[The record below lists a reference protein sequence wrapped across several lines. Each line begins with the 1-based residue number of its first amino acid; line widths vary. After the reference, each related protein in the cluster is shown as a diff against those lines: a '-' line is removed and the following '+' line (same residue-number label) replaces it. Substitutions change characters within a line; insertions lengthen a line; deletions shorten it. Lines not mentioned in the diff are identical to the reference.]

1 MATQYNKKQPKE
13 RQPKFLLSK
22 LFTDAEHVVE
32 PEEKKKQNK
41 KVVTAGM
48 VEATITPAP
57 KEYPDTFFKRA
68 YAVFKGEM
76 GVLFKTTIWFLAIS
90 LLFVVGTFLG
100 EYFLNDLFIGGE
112 YNFMASMGVGY
123 PGGGD
128 NIAEAVSKMYS
139 QVKLY
144 VILIGAGA
152 CIIASPFLSG
162 LMYAAKRAF
171 FQDTYKYSI
180 STFFLGFKK
189 HWWKYLIYGTVVA
202 GTLAGVGVAIV
213 DLLSAQQLGT
223 AGAVEYCIA
232 IIPAV
237 IAFPILAVAFV
248 MMGLTVTHQLTF
260 GQAFKNALVILMN
273 NLVFVPALTLLTI
286 APFALYFIM
295 GFPTNVVIY
304 LIMFAFGFPIL
315 SLMWVA
321 MADRGMVKCRILKS
335 DVDKKNL
342 SDARKAQKS
351 NFSQQADYTAKK
363 KPQQKQQFQNPK
375 KKKKK

>member
-1 MATQYNKKQPKE
+1 MATQYNKKQSKE

-152 CIIASPFLSG
+152 CLIASPFLSG

-223 AGAVEYCIA
+223 ADALDYCLA

-237 IAFPILAVAFV
+237 VAFPVVCILFI
-248 MMGLTVTHQLTF
+248 MMGLTVTHDLTF
-260 GQAFKNALVILMN
+260 GQVFKNAVVILAN
-273 NLVFVPALTLLTI
+273 NLVCVPFLTLVTI
-286 APFALYFIM
+286 APFVIYFYM
-295 GFPTNVVIY
+295 GLPSNVVIY
-304 LIMFAFGFPIL
+304 LLMVGFGFFIFA
-315 SLMWVA
+315 LMWIA
-321 MADRGMVKCRILKS
+321 MADRGMVKCRILKKET
-335 DVDKKNL
+335 DKKNL
-342 SDARKAQKS
+342 ADSRKAQKS
-351 NFSQQADYTAKK
+351 NFQQQADYTAKK